1 MENILKNIESS
12 IPENLKIDL
21 KKRISTAS
29 PILLQMSSQLKQM
42 ASNNYDIRNILFNN
56 DEDAIYF
63 SGDILSKAFYNF
75 WTTGGEIQDHFFEN
89 LQIASYI
96 YGFKCPPS

>member
-42 ASNNYDIRNILFNN
+42 ATNNYDIRSILFKN

-63 SGDILSKAFYNF
+63 SGDILAKTLYNF
-75 WTTGGEIQDHFFEN
+75 WIKGGQIEDHFIEN
-89 LQIASYI
+89 AQSTSY
-96 YGFKCPPS
+96 YSNFKCLW